1 MPAYY
6 NEFDPQLAEWL
17 RELMKRG
24 LIPDGVVDER
34 DIREVEGS
42 DLWEFHQVHLFA
54 GIAGWSHALQLAG
67 WPEDRPV
74 WTVSCPCQPF
84 SVIGKRKGFED
95 ERHLWP
101 DAFRLITERRPDIIF
116 GEQVESKDGR
126 DWLSHVQADL
136 EGSAYA
142 VGAIAAPAAGFGA
155 PHIRSRLYFSA
166 VGDAFRKRL
175 ERLARDGD
183 AGSQPG
189 RFTEVPGGSA
199 AEAGATDGLAD
210 ANRGQREG
218 RANIGG
224 PESDGQDTGRPQE
237 HGEPAEH
244 GPVRGLANSGRP
256 GPTNGYWGAADWL
269 RCQDDKWRPARPG
282 SFPLVNGTARGMV
295 PGSDISLPTAEARKL
310 RLHAYGNSI
319 VTPQAAEF
327 IGAVWD
333 TLH

>member
-1 MPAYY
+1 MAAYY

-34 DIREVEGS
+34 DIRDVEGA

-84 SVIGKRKGFED
+84 SAIGKRKGFED

-136 EGSAYA
+136 EGSGFA
-142 VGAIAAPAAGFGA
+142 VGALAAPAAGFGA

-175 ERLARDGD
+175 EGLARDGD
-183 AGSQPG
+183 RGGQPG
-189 RFTEVPGGSA
+189 RLAEVPGGSVAETGA
-199 AEAGATDGLAD
+199 AGGLAQPQGGGRKSGAESGQVYQRDESGRGGNANRGSARGLAD
-210 ANRGQREG
+210 
-218 RANIGG
+218 
-224 PESDGQDTGRPQE
+224 
-237 HGEPAEH
+237 
-244 GPVRGLANSGRP
+244 SGRP
-256 GPTNGYWGAADWL
+256 GPTNGHWGAADWL
-269 RCQDDKWRPARPG
+269 GCRDGKWRPVEPG
-282 SFPLVNGTARGMV
+282 HEPLVDGIARGVV
-295 PGSDISLPTAEARKL
+295 PGGDISLPTAEARKL

-327 IGAVWD
+327 IKAVWD